1 MYFCVMNALAPI
13 SFTSAYRQLR
23 PAEKLF
29 VDSYVASLETEAER
43 RNERISNA
51 LYRPVSAE
59 AVEASRGMLEKP
71 LVRAAVVERINE
83 IAAASELTVQRVIKE
98 LSIMAFSS
106 VADYQ
111 TVGEDGHP
119 YTDFSR
125 ANPDQ
130 MRAVQAIETELSPR
144 GGMKVKYK
152 LHDKFGPLKEL
163 MQLMG
168 MREPDNP
175 HWRAYNARPVDPAA
189 LPGNV
194 TDEAAA
200 DVYAKMING

>member
-1 MYFCVMNALAPI
+1 MNALAPL

-29 VDSYVASLETEAER
+29 VDSYVASVEADAER

-51 LYRPVSAE
+51 LYRPISAE
-59 AVEASRGMLEKP
+59 VIEASRGMLEKP

-98 LSIMAFSS
+98 LSAMAFSS
-106 VADYQ
+106 MANYM
-111 TVGEDGHP
+111 TVGEDGFP
-119 YTDFSR
+119 YFDLAKCT
-125 ANPDQ
+125 PEQ
-130 MRAVQAIETELSPR
+130 MSAIAHVKTETSVSGR
-144 GGMKVKYK
+144 GASKFEIK
-152 LHDKFGPLKEL
+152 LHDKLASIREL
-163 MQLMG
+163 MGYMG
-168 MREPDNP
+168 LRDPDNP
-175 HWRAYNARPVDPAA
+175 YWRSESAKPVNAAN

-194 TDEAAA
+194 SDEVAA